1 MSHSRDTEFEDKSSM
16 SSHRYFYTDILFFSL
31 LLEEAKTFLIIS
43 LKAKMIE
50 ACMLTATLLHIL
62 VGPAA
67 FFLTATAKSS
77 NR

>member
-1 MSHSRDTEFEDKSSM
+1 MKSTVACL
-16 SSHRYFYTDILFFSL
+16 HIRYFYTDILFFSL

-50 ACMLTATLLHIL
+50 ACMLTAALLHIL
-62 VGPAA
+62 EGPAA

-77 NR
+77 SR